1 MRYDDINAPIE
12 QGDGAQRI
20 GKRPRGKG
28 PRLKEQSDAGARR
41 HRSRTKGKDDHGKT
55 GTVDGSMA

>member
-12 QGDGAQRI
+12 QGDGAQRTR
-20 GKRPRGKG
+20 KRPPSEG
-28 PRLKEQSDAGARR
+28 PRLREQSDAGARR